1 MSDST
6 SASRS
11 DLGPVSTPVF
21 TPAFTP
27 AFTIEEL
34 TVPATLAHA
43 GGVEFSEMVT
53 VRNAVLARIY
63 SGDDLE
69 YTAQELL
76 PHWNDHYEPKRGL
89 LARVDGRAAGRAIYE
104 YNTEGSANTAYFAIE
119 VLPEFRR
126 RGIGTALLAALEA
139 FAAADSRTIHHVYAI
154 SRELS
159 GERLTAPTGFGSVP
173 LADDGV
179 RFLLKHGFQLEQVE
193 RASKLTLPVEPSTMA
208 ALTTAAV
215 AASALEYRLHA
226 FVDRTPPEWREDMA
240 MLLTRMSTDA
250 PSAGMEEV
258 EDVWTVE
265 RMIDWENRNAEG
277 PRSELVAMVE
287 HISSGRLAGFTSL
300 SVPPQAHRTV
310 TQEDTIVLRE
320 HRGHRLGMLMK
331 LANIEHLERVAP
343 GHPSITTSNAE
354 ENRPMLSVNEAVGF
368 VAVGY
373 EGAWKRVVAA

>member
-6 SASRS
+6 SASTS
-11 DLGPVSTPVF
+11 DF
-21 TPAFTP
+21 APAFTP
-27 AFTIEEL
+27 AFTMEEL
-34 TVPATLAHA
+34 TIPATLADT

-53 VRNAVLARIY
+53 VRNAVLAGIY
-63 SGDDLE
+63 NGDDLE
-69 YTAQELL
+69 YTAEELL
-76 PHWNDHYEPKRGL
+76 PHWNDQYEPKRGL
-89 LARVDGRAAGRAIYE
+89 LARVDGRAVARAIYD
-104 YNTEGSANTAYFAIE
+104 YNTEGSAHTAYFAIE
-119 VLPEFRR
+119 VLPEFRG
-126 RGIGTALLAALEA
+126 RGIGTALLAELDA
-139 FAAADSRTIHHVYAI
+139 FAAADSRTTHQVYAI
-154 SRELS
+154 SQELP
-159 GERLTAPTGFGSVP
+159 GQRLTAPTGFGSVP

-179 RFLLKHGFQLEQVE
+179 RFLLRHGFQLEQVE

-208 ALTTAAV
+208 ALMTAAV
-215 AASALEYRLHA
+215 AASALEYRLHT
-226 FVDRTPPEWREDMA
+226 FVDRTPPEWLQDMA
-240 MLLTRMSTDA
+240 MLQTRMSTDA

-258 EDVWTVE
+258 EDVWTVQ
-265 RMIDWENRNAEG
+265 RMLDWENRNAEG

-300 SVPPQAHRTV
+300 SVPPELHRTV
-310 TQEDTIVLRE
+310 TQEDTIVLKE

-373 EGAWKRVVAA
+373 EGAWKRVVAG